1 VVVDQGTGAQT
12 SVAEPDLRVIVSH
25 TAEVVPDRAPPL
37 EVARRV
43 LVLAALLVGVGSLA
57 APLLWAPFVAL
68 FNSELLYPAY
78 RALPFIVDV
87 FFHVMHLAVQVPAVY
102 HALAFMF
109 ALDYY
114 AAWAPVIV
122 LLGVAVYLRRQ
133 VSSRLGGRAI

>member
-1 VVVDQGTGAQT
+1 MSVNRRRLAFFSAMMGMYVVMALIPILGVAGEFVAAGAIL
-12 SVAEPDLRVIVSH
+12 A
-25 TAEVVPDRAPPL
+25 
-37 EVARRV
+37 V
-43 LVLAALLVGVGSLA
+43 LGAKWLVGA
-57 APLLWAPFVAL
+57 IPFMAL

-78 RALPFIVDV
+78 RALLLIVDT
-87 FFHVMHLAVQVPAVY
+87 FLHVLHLAEQVPAVY

-133 VSSRLGGRAI
+133 VSSRLGGRVI

>member
-1 VVVDQGTGAQT
+1 MNRKRLSFFSAMMGMYVVMSLIPILGVAGEFVAAGAIL
-12 SVAEPDLRVIVSH
+12 A
-25 TAEVVPDRAPPL
+25 
-37 EVARRV
+37 V
-43 LVLAALLVGVGSLA
+43 LGAKWLVGA
-57 APLLWAPFVAL
+57 IPFMAL

-78 RALPFIVDV
+78 RALLLIVDV
-87 FFHVMHLAVQVPAVY
+87 FFHIMHLAAQVPAVY

-133 VSSRLGGRAI
+133 VSSRLGGRVI